1 MQWNTLLKLAGIAGV
16 LAIVWML
23 PAGDAVADDAKR
35 GGVSL
40 LGDVKAPADFKNF
53 GWVNPDAPK
62 GGRIRQFAVGS
73 FDSLNQFPAQ
83 GQPASGLTLVYDL
96 LFARSPDEAATGY
109 GLIAEWLSYPP
120 DFGSA
125 TFGLRASARF
135 NDGTP
140 ITPEDVIFSFDA
152 LKKVSPLYSTYYQ
165 HVLKAEK
172 IGPREVRFTFD
183 VKDNRELP
191 QIVSE
196 LPILPKHWWDGKNP
210 SGEPRDI
217 AKSTLEI
224 PVGSGP
230 YRVKSFEP
238 GRSITYERVKDWW
251 AGDLPV
257 SKGQWNF
264 DEIEYTY
271 YRERIAPF
279 EAFKRG
285 DIDYWAESS
294 AKNWST
300 EFEFDAIKRGLVKKE
315 AIEVKRV
322 AAMQAF
328 VMNIRRKT
336 FQDVRVRQALNLAYD
351 FDWANKNL
359 FFGLYT
365 RLNSY
370 FDNSE
375 LATRGLPQGRELE
388 ILNEVKADLPAEVF
402 TTEFKAPSDDARRN
416 LSAAAKLLGEAGY
429 ANRGGVL
436 VNAAGQPLAFE
447 ILINDPA
454 LEKIIQPYVQTLLK
468 LGIRASIRPVD
479 SAQYQRRHDDFD
491 YDMIFDQFAQSESP
505 GNEQREFFGSSTV
518 NVRGSHN
525 LVGIQNKAIDA
536 IIEKV
541 IFAKDRADLVA
552 ATRALDRAL
561 LWNFYV
567 VPTWYRSSE
576 WVAYWDKFNR
586 PATLPARAVS
596 FIQTWWYDADKAKV
610 LTTR

>member
-16 LAIVWML
+16 LAMVWML
-23 PAGDAVADDAKR
+23 PAGDAVAEDAKR

-135 NDGTP
+135 NDGQP

-172 IGPREVRFTFD
+172 TGPREVRFTFD

-196 LPILPKHWWDGKNP
+196 LPILPKHWWDGKTP

-217 AKSTLEI
+217 AKSSLEI

-388 ILNEVKADLPAEVF
+388 ILNEVKADLPGEVF
-402 TTEFKAPSDDARRN
+402 TTEFKAPGDDARRN
-416 LSAAAKLLGEAGY
+416 LAAAAKLLGEAGY

-610 LTTR
+610 LATR